1 MPFTETSK
9 HLQAFVKDLT
19 AESKYLRQ
27 TRRPLFSNQSAAFLQ
42 KIYRQLLTAETT
54 WSRSKHD
61 ILSSLTADSSKAALT
76 KNSSYSSIPPEI
88 KTQLESQP
96 SVTHTYQFR
105 VGPRTVEAHI
115 VLPSIHRPDVFH
127 TRMEAAKTK
136 KAIYRI
142 YLWLSVAFKYASH
155 HCSQTLH
162 MYFYMS
168 DHLKVKPLVLKEPM
182 NWVNANTAFTTH
194 CQPATNIT
202 LFREEEW
209 FKVCIHETFH
219 CLGLDFSAFDQGA
232 KVADQAILRHFNK
245 NIINIAD
252 LRSYE
257 TYCEMWAEILN
268 TMFIAHETTREIGDF
283 DTILNKMEKMLRVE
297 QVWSGFQCVKLL
309 DHFQLKY
316 ADIINITNTT
326 NNPNNINHK
335 YHEKTNAFCYYVLK
349 TILLFHLDDFIKWV
363 ATKNPAK
370 SIRFELTTQNTLS
383 YAELITS
390 LHNSPDFVRFIAG
403 FDGWFANNASNRG
416 TIMDTM
422 RMTVNELV

>member
-9 HLQAFVKDLT
+9 HLQAFVK
-19 AESKYLRQ
+19 ESKFLSQ
-27 TRRPLFSNQSAAFLQ
+27 TRRPLFSNQSAAFLR

-54 WSRSKHD
+54 WARSKPD
-61 ILSSLTADSSKAALT
+61 ILSSLTTDSSIT
-76 KNSSYSSIPPEI
+76 NNSSYSSIPKEI

-96 SVTHTYQFR
+96 SVTHTYRFR
-105 VGPRTVEAHI
+105 IGPRAVEAHI
-115 VLPSIHRPDVFH
+115 VLPSIHQPDVFH
-127 TRMEAAKTK
+127 TRIEAAKTK
-136 KAIYRI
+136 KAVYRI

-168 DHLKVKPLVLKEPM
+168 DHLKVKPVVLKEPM

-232 KVADQAILRHFNK
+232 KAADQAIMRHFNK
-245 NIINIAD
+245 NNVNIAD

-268 TMFIAHETTREIGDF
+268 TMFIAHDVTREIGDF

-349 TILLFHLDDFIKWV
+349 SILMFHLDDFIKWV

-383 YAELITS
+383 YAELMTS
-390 LHNSPDFVRFIAG
+390 LHNSPGYLRFIAG